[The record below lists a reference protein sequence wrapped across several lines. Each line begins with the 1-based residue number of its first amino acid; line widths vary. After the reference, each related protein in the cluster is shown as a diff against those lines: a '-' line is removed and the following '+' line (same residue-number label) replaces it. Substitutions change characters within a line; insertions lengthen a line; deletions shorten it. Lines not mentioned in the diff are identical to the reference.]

1 MDIES
6 MHFTNRKLR
15 FESELN
21 LFLSATFRF
30 WKSRI
35 QVYMVDLCCFTQHML
50 VNKQTR
56 PNLCYQL
63 TRMFTLY
70 LLNSRTVGQQQ
81 R

>member
-21 LFLSATFRF
+21 LFLSVTFRF

-35 QVYMVDLCCFTQHML
+35 QVWSCCCFTQHML